1 MSKSQDIIAVML
13 SLFIFNGKIK
23 LYMKSSLIKAV
34 FLGLVLSAYNTNA
47 QVQTVDNSKK
57 MEWFKN
63 AKLGIFIHWGIYS
76 VNGISE
82 SWSFFNNY
90 INHENYMKQL
100 NGFSASKY
108 QPEQW
113 VNLIKESGAKYAV
126 ITTKHHDGVSL
137 WNSKAEKAIT
147 IPGQSL
153 AKKDVLSPFI
163 SALKNSGLK
172 TGLYFSL
179 PDWSHPYYD
188 INTRTKKRYE
198 IKNDPKRW
206 QNFISYYQSQLNEL
220 SSQYSPDLL
229 WFDGDWEHTSEEW
242 KASQTLDL
250 LKKYNSN
257 IIINSRLN
265 NHGDYDT
272 PEQGIPVV
280 PPQNPYWELCYTMN
294 DSWGYQ
300 PYDKSYKTP
309 NMIVRTLADVIS
321 MGGNLLLDIGPRSD
335 GTIPEEQVEI
345 LKNLGRWTSKN
356 QHAIYE
362 TTRGIP
368 FENYKGKSSLSTS
381 KKSLFLYLEEA
392 KNFAKIYGLETKPAS
407 AKIIGDPSA
416 IIKTDYNA
424 EKTLTLNFSNV
435 KFDKDVTVVELTFDT
450 PPVFLKDFK
459 KENHSLAEIMGNK
472 NTQEAAYTIANTLY
486 NGYNLPTSSGLTSDG
501 LDMKIKTTPNTNQE
515 TLQWISKHAEALY
528 ETEKG
533 LPDGHY
539 SGISALSKD
548 KQTLYLFVEG
558 TPTGPIALKGIKNGI
573 ARIRVVGEGTMLSH
587 TIYNKLYWSDRPGI
601 IYIDIPKEKLDKQMT
616 VIAVLLNK
624 PIELYRENVG
634 AIENNL

>member
-1 MSKSQDIIAVML
+1 ML

-34 FLGLVLSAYNTNA
+34 FLGLTLSAYHINA

-137 WNSKAEKAIT
+137 WNSKAEKATT
-147 IPGQSL
+147 IPKQSL
-153 AKKDVLSPFI
+153 AKKDVLSPFVT
-163 SALKNSGLK
+163 ALKNSGLK

-198 IKNDPKRW
+198 IKDDPKRW

-250 LKKYNSN
+250 LKKYNSD

-265 NHGDYDT
+265 SHGDYDT

-300 PYDKSYKTP
+300 PYDKTYKTP

-335 GTIPEEQVEI
+335 GTIPEEQIEI

-368 FENYKGKSSLSTS
+368 FENYKGKSSLSTT

-392 KNFAKIYGLETKPAS
+392 KNFTKIYGLGIKPTS

-416 IIKTDYNA
+416 VIKTDYNA

-435 KFDKDVTVVELTFDT
+435 KFDKDITVVELTFDT

-459 KENHSLAEIMGNK
+459 NENHSLAEILNHK
-472 NTQEAAYTIANTLY
+472 NTQEAVYNIANTLY
-486 NGYNLPTSSGLTSDG
+486 NGHNLPTSSGLTSDG
-501 LDMKIKTTPNTNQE
+501 LDMKIKKTPNINQE

-539 SGISALSKD
+539 SGMSALSKD

-558 TPTGPIALKGIKNGI
+558 TPTGPIALKGIKNEI

-587 TIYNKLYWSDRPGI
+587 SIYNKLYWSARPGI

-624 PIELYRENVG
+624 PLELYRENVG

>member
-1 MSKSQDIIAVML
+1 ML
-13 SLFIFNGKIK
+13 FCLFIFNVKIN
-23 LYMKSSLIKAV
+23 LYMKNILVKAV
-34 FLGLVLSAYNTNA
+34 FLGLILSAFNINA
-47 QVQTVDNSKK
+47 QAQTVDNSKK

-76 VNGISE
+76 VDGISE

-137 WNSKAEKAIT
+137 WNSKAEKATT
-147 IPGQSL
+147 IPQNSL
-153 AKKDVLSPFI
+153 AKNDVLSPFV
-163 SALKNSGLK
+163 SALKKSGLK

-198 IKNDPKRW
+198 IKNEPKRW
-206 QNFISYYQSQLNEL
+206 QDFISYYQNQLNEL
-220 SSQYSPDLL
+220 STQYAPDLL

-250 LKKYNSN
+250 LKKYNPN

-265 NHGDYDT
+265 HHGDYDT

-300 PYDKSYKTP
+300 PYDQKYKTS

-321 MGGNLLLDIGPRSD
+321 MGGNLLLDIGPKSD
-335 GTIPEEQVEI
+335 GTIPEEQIEI
-345 LKNLGRWTSKN
+345 LKNLGRWTSKH
-356 QHAIYE
+356 QHAIYG
-362 TTRGIP
+362 TSRGIP
-368 FENYKGKSSLSTS
+368 FDNYKGKSSLSTS
-381 KKSLFLYLEEA
+381 KKSLFLYLDEN
-392 KNFAKIYGLETKPAS
+392 KNFIKIYGLETKPIS
-407 AKIIGDPSA
+407 VKIIGDPSTVV
-416 IIKTDYNA
+416 KMDYSA
-424 EKTLTLNFSNV
+424 EKTLTLNLSNA
-435 KFDKDVTVVELTFDT
+435 KFDKDVTVAEVTFDN
-450 PPVFLKDFK
+450 PPVFLNDFK
-459 KENHSLAEIMGNK
+459 KEKRPLSEILEMK
-472 NTQEAAYTIANTLY
+472 NAQEAVYDIANALNY
-486 NGYNLPTSSGLTSDG
+486 DNNLVTHEGLTNDG
-501 LDMKIKTTPNTNQE
+501 LGMKIKKNPKTNIE
-515 TLQWISKHAEALY
+515 TLQWIGKHAEALF
-528 ETEKG
+528 ETGKG
-533 LPDGHY
+533 LPEGHFP
-539 SGISALSKD
+539 GMTALSKD

-558 TPTGPIALKGIKNGI
+558 TPTGPIALKGIKNDI
-573 ARIRVVGEGTMLSH
+573 ARIRIVGDGSMLTHS
-587 TIYNKLYWSDRPGI
+587 IYNKLYWSDRPGI

-616 VIAVLLNK
+616 VIAVLFNK
-624 PIELYRENVG
+624 PVELYRENVG

>member
-1 MSKSQDIIAVML
+1 
-13 SLFIFNGKIK
+13 
-23 LYMKSSLIKAV
+23 MKSSLIKAV
-34 FLGLVLSAYNTNA
+34 FLGLILSAESIDA

-76 VNGISE
+76 VKGISE

-137 WNSKAEKAIT
+137 WNTKAERAT
-147 IPGQSL
+147 SIPQNSL
-153 AKKDVLSPFI
+153 AKKDVLSPFV
-163 SALKNSGLK
+163 SALKKSGLK

-206 QNFISYYQSQLNEL
+206 QNFVTYYQTQLNEL
-220 SSQYSPDLL
+220 SSRYSPDLL

-242 KASQTLDL
+242 KAPQTLDL
-250 LKKYNSN
+250 LKKYNSG

-272 PEQGIPVV
+272 PEQGVPVI

-300 PYDKSYKTP
+300 PYDKAYKTP

-321 MGGNLLLDIGPRSD
+321 MGGNLLLDIGPKSD
-335 GTIPEEQVEI
+335 GTIPEEQIEI

-356 QHAIYE
+356 RHAIYE

-368 FENYKGKSSLSTS
+368 FENYHGKSAFSAS
-381 KKSLFLYLEEA
+381 KKALFLYLEED
-392 KNFAKIYGLETKPAS
+392 KKFTKIYGLETKPIS

-416 IIKTDYNA
+416 VITMDYNPG
-424 EKTLTLNFSNV
+424 KTLTLNFSNA
-435 KFDKDVTVVELTFDT
+435 KFDKDATVVEIAFDT
-450 PPVFLKDFK
+450 PPVFLKNFK
-459 KENHSLAEIMGNK
+459 TEEYSIPKILEDK
-472 NTQEAAYTIANTLY
+472 NTQEAVYNIANMLY
-486 NGYNLPTSSGLTSDG
+486 NGNNLLTSSGLTSDG
-501 LDMKIKTTPNTNQE
+501 LNMKIGAAPTANPE
-515 TLQWISKHAEALY
+515 TLQWISKHAEALF

-533 LPDGHY
+533 LPGGHY
-539 SGISALSKD
+539 SGMSTLSKD

-573 ARIRVVGEGTMLSH
+573 ARIRIAGEGTMLSH
-587 TIYNKLYWSDRPGI
+587 VIYNKLYWSDRPGI

-624 PIELYRENVG
+624 PLELYRENVG

>member
-1 MSKSQDIIAVML
+1 
-13 SLFIFNGKIK
+13 
-23 LYMKSSLIKAV
+23 MKNSLIKAV
-34 FLGLVLSAYNTNA
+34 FLGLILSAHSIDA

-113 VNLIKESGAKYAV
+113 VDLIKESGAKYAV

-137 WNSKAEKAIT
+137 WNSKAEKATT
-147 IPGQSL
+147 IPKNSL
-153 AKKDVLSPFI
+153 AGKDVLTPFV
-163 SALKNSGLK
+163 SALKKSGLK

-188 INTRTKKRYE
+188 VNTRTKKRYE
-198 IKNDPKRW
+198 IKSNPARW
-206 QNFISYYQSQLNEL
+206 QNFISYYQGQLNEL
-220 SSQYSPDLL
+220 STQYSPDLL

-250 LKKYNSN
+250 LRKYNSN

-280 PPQNPYWELCYTMN
+280 PPQNQYWELCYTMN

-300 PYDKSYKTP
+300 PFDKSYKTP

-321 MGGNLLLDIGPRSD
+321 MGGNLLLDIGPKSD
-335 GTIPEEQVEI
+335 GSIPEEQIEI

-356 QHAIYE
+356 EHAIYE
-362 TTRGIP
+362 TTRGIS
-368 FENYKGKSSLSTS
+368 FDNYKGKSAFSTS

-392 KNFAKIYGLETKPAS
+392 KKLTKIYGLATKPLS
-407 AKIIGDPSA
+407 VKIIGDPSA
-416 IIKTDYNA
+416 VVTMDYNA
-424 EKTLTLNFSNV
+424 EKTLNLNFSKV
-435 KFDKDVTVVELTFDT
+435 KFDKDVTVAELAFDT

-459 KENHSLAEIMGNK
+459 KSELSLSKILNNK
-472 NTQEAAYTIANTLY
+472 NTQEAVYDMSNVLH
-486 NGYNLPTSSGLTSDG
+486 NGNNLLNNEGLTSDG
-501 LDMKIKTTPNTNQE
+501 LDMKIQKTPSTNPE
-515 TLQWISKHAEALY
+515 TLQWISKHAEAFF
-528 ETEKG
+528 ETGKG
-533 LPDGHY
+533 LPEGHF
-539 SGISALSKD
+539 SGMSALSKD

-558 TPTGPIALKGIKNGI
+558 VPTGPIALKGIKNDI
-573 ARIRVVGEGTMLSH
+573 ARIRIVGEGSMLNH

-601 IYIDIPKEKLDKQMT
+601 IYIDIPKERLDKQLT

-624 PIELYRENVG
+624 PVELYREKVG